1 MEWSVCTMILC
12 AGNVQQL
19 CVQEKTDPESTLQ
32 FILCQ
37 QRDIRRIGSY
47 TLFAECLQ
55 STSPKWLS
63 VMRCALGEEGKHLLQ
78 TSVAESR
85 HNNMKVSL
93 TFALNGQKRCVFDSG
108 HWVKPEDGCPGGNTV
123 PDFTHT
129 IKEL

>member
-1 MEWSVCTMILC
+1 C
-12 AGNVQQL
+12 AGNIQQL

-63 VMRCALGEEGKHLLQ
+63 VMRCALSDEGKTLLQ
-78 TSVAESR
+78 TSVTESR
-85 HNNMKVSL
+85 HNDYKVSL
-93 TFALNGQKRCVFDSG
+93 TFALNGAKRCVFDSG
-108 HWVKPEDGCPGGNTV
+108 HWAKSEEECPGGNTV
-123 PDFTHT
+123 ASFSQT
-129 IKEL
+129 IRQL